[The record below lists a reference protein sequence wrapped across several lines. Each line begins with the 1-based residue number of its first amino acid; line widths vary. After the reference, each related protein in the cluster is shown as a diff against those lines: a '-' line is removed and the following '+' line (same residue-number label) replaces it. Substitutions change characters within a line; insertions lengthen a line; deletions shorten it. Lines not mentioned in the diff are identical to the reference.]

1 MELSRL
7 PGGVN
12 EIGVVEPG
20 HALAGSGSVSA
31 ENKVAGSLGFVGG
44 QEEMKPDAIVKAW
57 LRSRG
62 VYMDQRRQRVKV
74 RLTCSAYVERT
85 APCASFPNRR
95 VDPRRVAC
103 FG

>member
-20 HALAGSGSVSA
+20 HALAGSGGVSA

-44 QEEMKPDAIVKAW
+44 QEVMKPDAIVKAW

-62 VYMDQRRQRVKV
+62 VCMDQGRQRIKMG
-74 RLTCSAYVERT
+74 LTCSAYVEWT
-85 APCASFPNRR
+85 APRAPFPDCR

-103 FG
+103 LG